1 MTLHFIPSTTEYTTK
16 LIGELSNS
24 LIVFQYSSYGYFEFE
39 STDEKVDQLEIEITK
54 IIKASRIKGKLMRR
68 LTKWKWI

>member
-1 MTLHFIPSTTEYTTK
+1 MTLHFIPSRTEQVTK

-24 LIVFQYSSYGYFEFE
+24 LIVFQYSSCGYFEFE